1 MKRFSQYFLLVILF
15 VLVFVTRGYS
25 VAIKY
30 SRWKTSVVSSNPV
43 KSDKPLFL
51 VNDFN
56 KDGKPE
62 VVLKMKD
69 LHNGEF
75 ATFGIYSLASSKR
88 NTETGLRLFKIT
100 TGGDY
105 CKSIKFKDVDG
116 DRIKEIL
123 LETVS
128 RFGKYRQITVV
139 RYEQRYDSFTI
150 LKPNKVIGSFYADI
164 SFYQGS
170 IRHLPEMKVV
180 FAEKKNNRLLQV
192 KNKIKKQSPHFW
204 VKQIFFIKQS
214 SLEQYDIFY
223 LQTPYY
229 VLSRFIDSLKKH
241 EIFVAYKYFFSKTP
255 FFKFKESFYKKY
267 PILTS
272 KKYNGKFTLYNWKLD
287 YYKKIRRYGWMTFD
301 YSFKTA
307 NGKIRTILYQGFM
320 KKVYDVWRIIKIR
333 KIKDSLNDK

>member
-1 MKRFSQYFLLVILF
+1 MKRLLQYSLLVFIF
-15 VLVFVTRGYS
+15 VSVFIADCYS
-25 VAIKY
+25 IPIKY
-30 SRWKTSVVSSNPV
+30 YRWRNSVVARNPA
-43 KSDKPLFL
+43 KTDKPLFL

-62 VVLKMKD
+62 VVIKMKD
-69 LHNGEF
+69 LHNGEY
-75 ATFGIYSLASSKR
+75 ATFGIYTLQSSKR
-88 NTETGLRLFKIT
+88 NTEIGMRLFKIST
-100 TGGDY
+100 AGDY
-105 CKSIKFKDVDG
+105 CKSIKFKDIDG

-150 LKPNKVIGSFYADI
+150 LKPNKPIGSFYAD
-164 SFYQGS
+164 SFFFQGS
-170 IRHLPEMKVV
+170 IRHLPEMKIV
-180 FAEKKNNRLLQV
+180 FAEKKKGRLLQA
-192 KNKIKKQSPHFW
+192 KEQIKKTDPHFW

-229 VLSRFIDSLKKH
+229 VLSRFVDSLKKH
-241 EIFVAYKYFFSKTP
+241 KIFVAYKYFFSSTP
-255 FFKFKESFYKKY
+255 FFKFKNNFYKKY
-267 PILTS
+267 PILTN

-287 YYKKIRRYGWMTFD
+287 YYRKIRRYGWMTFD
-301 YSFKTA
+301 YSFRDSRGKT
-307 NGKIRTILYQGFM
+307 RTILYQAFM

-333 KIKDSLNDK
+333 KIRDNLK